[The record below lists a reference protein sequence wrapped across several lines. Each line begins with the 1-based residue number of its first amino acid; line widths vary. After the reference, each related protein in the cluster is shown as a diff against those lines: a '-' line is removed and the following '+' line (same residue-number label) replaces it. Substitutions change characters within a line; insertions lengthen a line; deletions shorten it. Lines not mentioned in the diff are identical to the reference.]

1 MGRETLLAG
10 MMVCVMGAGL
20 LPGAD
25 VLRVGD
31 GSGPPGQTAAPVA
44 VSATNDQAIQAFSI
58 SIWFSPDSLGVAD
71 VTISAAVDA
80 LKPEYF
86 DYSVDS
92 TLGNVA
98 LGVIFETSPPYDLV
112 SLEPSP
118 TLFRDIA
125 SVVFTVAMDA
135 PAGVL
140 PLELRDSPGEFPIRN
155 VFTVVGESVLP
166 QLVGGTFEV
175 LQPLPIRFRR
185 GFVNRDLEVDIS
197 DAIYLLSWLFAAGPE
212 PTCMAAA
219 NANGQGKVDLSDAIW
234 LLNWVFLG
242 GPRPPD
248 PFSACGEAPPGAFPL
263 SCFRQPVCP

>member
-10 MMVCVMGAGL
+10 FLVCVTAAEF
-20 LPGAD
+20 LPGAN
-25 VLRVGD
+25 VVRVGD
-31 GSGPPGQTAAPVA
+31 GSGPPGQAAAPVT
-44 VSATNDQAIQAFSI
+44 VSASNDQAIQAFST
-58 SIWFSPDSLGVAD
+58 SIWFSADSLGVAD
-71 VTISAAVDA
+71 VTLGA
-80 LKPEYF
+80 LVEALEPEYF

-118 TLFRDIA
+118 TLFRDLA

-135 PAGVL
+135 PAGIL

-155 VFTVVGESVLP
+155 VFTVSGESVLP

-175 LQPLPIRFRR
+175 LPPQPIMFRR
-185 GFVNRDLEVDIS
+185 GFVNGDLRIDIS
-197 DAIYLLSWLFAAGPE
+197 DAIFLLSWLFAGSTA

-234 LLNWVFLG
+234 LLSWIFTG

-248 PFSACGEAPPGAFPL
+248 PFSSCGEAPAGASPL
-263 SCFRQPVCP
+263 SCFSQPVCP